1 MNWTYVGIMFHR
13 AYGAALLVNFPGGYT
28 KALVAY
34 DFNNPVRIREIA
46 S

>member
-1 MNWTYVGIMFHR
+1 MNWTYVGILIHR
-13 AYGAALLVNFPGGYT
+13 AWGAALLVNFPGGYT

-34 DFNNPVRIREIA
+34 DRKTPVRIREIA